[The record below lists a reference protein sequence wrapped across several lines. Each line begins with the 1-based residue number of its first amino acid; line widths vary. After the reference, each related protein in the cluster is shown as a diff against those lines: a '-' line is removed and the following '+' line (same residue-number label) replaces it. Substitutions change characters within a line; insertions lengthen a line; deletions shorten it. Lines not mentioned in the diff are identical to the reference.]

1 MSVEQDIGEL
11 KTDIKWIKQ
20 SLQDIKK
27 EKQIKNGYMIGL
39 MGSIII
45 SITSIVMVMLK

>member
-20 SLQDIKK
+20 SLQEIKK
-27 EKQIKNGYMIGL
+27 EKQLNKGYIIALIGAF
-39 MGSIII
+39 MI
-45 SITSIVMVMLK
+45 SISSIGIALLR